1 MTSDTRARDQL
12 DEDLVRLVEA
22 GTPFAQLLGA
32 RLVELGR
39 RHAVLALD
47 APEALRNHVGG
58 PHAATLFGL
67 AETAAAGVLVTLFQD
82 LVRDGCVP
90 LIKGAEVAYRAIAT
104 GPVTATATFVGDED
118 GVRASI
124 AERGVAVFP
133 VEVSLSTADGTE
145 TATVRADMA
154 LKRLR

>member
-1 MTSDTRARDQL
+1 MTSQTRTPDQL
-12 DEDLVRLVEA
+12 DPEMVRLVEA

-32 RLVELGR
+32 KLVELGP

-82 LVRDGCVP
+82 LVEDGCVP
-90 LIKGAEVAYRAIAT
+90 LIKGAEVSYRAIAT
-104 GPVTATATFVGDED
+104 GPVTATATFVGDEA
-118 GVRASI
+118 GVRASV

-133 VEVSLSTADGTE
+133 VDVALSTADGTE
-145 TATVRADMA
+145 TASVRAEMA
-154 LKRLR
+154 LKRWR